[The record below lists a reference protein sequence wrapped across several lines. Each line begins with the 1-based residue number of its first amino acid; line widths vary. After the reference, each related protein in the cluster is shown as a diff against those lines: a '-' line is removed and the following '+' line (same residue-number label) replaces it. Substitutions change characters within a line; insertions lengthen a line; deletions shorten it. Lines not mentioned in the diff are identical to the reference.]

1 MKLERER
8 ELEQEFSSSSSSSS
22 SSSRYHTTRRDPMK
36 ILFRLFAF
44 ALLLL
49 PALAACSGSDAN
61 TETATSD
68 PSGPVVRIYY
78 PPT

>member
-1 MKLERER
+1 
-8 ELEQEFSSSSSSSS
+8 
-22 SSSRYHTTRRDPMK
+22 MK